1 MIINSNSPLAA
12 RYFLKNLKN
21 SLLISLNIFITCL
34 LDNVL
39 ILQGEV
45 MCESLLGFNW
55 LKKYLSIFF
64 VIFWPCMIQFFFQ
77 STLVSWLSKSTT
89 CKCSIDKK
97 TEKLIIV
104 TLQF

>member
-1 MIINSNSPLAA
+1 
-12 RYFLKNLKN
+12 
-21 SLLISLNIFITCL
+21 
-34 LDNVL
+34 
-39 ILQGEV
+39 

-55 LKKYLSIFF
+55 LKKYLSFF
-64 VIFWPCMIQFFFQ
+64 FCYFVALYDTVFFQ

-89 CKCSIDKK
+89 CKYSIDKK

>member
-1 MIINSNSPLAA
+1 
-12 RYFLKNLKN
+12 
-21 SLLISLNIFITCL
+21 
-34 LDNVL
+34 
-39 ILQGEV
+39 

-64 VIFWPCMIQFFFQ
+64 VILWACMIQFFFQ

-89 CKCSIDKK
+89 CKYSIDKK